1 MLNKI
6 IRMLQSRCYEFVLLF
21 MFNSVCIFIHTT
33 WFLVN
38 AICVTILCILYIP
51 LVTFVVPTLPM
62 WYRKRIGDIP
72 KFNAVQAVLCI
83 CYCASAWAPALWKV
97 G

>member
-6 IRMLQSRCYEFVLLF
+6 MRMLQSRCYEFVLLF

-38 AICVTILCILYIP
+38 AICIAILCVLYIP

-83 CYCASAWAPALWKV
+83 CYCVSAWAPALWKV

>member
-6 IRMLQSRCYEFVLLF
+6 IRMLQSRCYEFLF
-21 MFNSVCIFIHTT
+21 LT
-33 WFLVN
+33 
-38 AICVTILCILYIP
+38 